1 MVLYLKEFEN
11 SDSRHSRFL
20 NYYDKLPEYLHEM
33 SVEEIMKHINR
44 NGERSRYMQQTSIIS
59 YFIWLHMT
67 YDIDLMMKNYELQQ
81 LLNQENKSF
90 VGFYTLAELKQAI
103 NNGLSKAEDENNPTQ
118 PDYSGLIA
126 IFYLEWYGVLPES
139 AITIKLTDVSDDGRE
154 VFVPSE
160 NRTIAIDDEEVAD
173 YFAEYKQKTGFHR
186 YKNSDEIIPYA
197 QSTFYRNTARNGSAI
212 TVKTIYNIRQKF
224 ITICEDKRFAKKRIY
239 WSGRY
244 AEMFRTEM
252 KMDGEFSAYDS
263 ESVKII
269 GNIFN
274 YEEITY
280 GKIATLLR
288 EYAVFK
294 KDCIERL

>member
-1 MVLYLKEFEN
+1 MVLHLKEFEDEN
-11 SDSRHSRFL
+11 PTYSRCLS
-20 NYYDKLPEYLHEM
+20 YYDKLPEYLHEM
-33 SVEEIMKHINR
+33 PVEEIMNHINR
-44 NGERSRYMQQTSIIS
+44 NGERSRYLQGRTILT
-59 YFIWLHMT
+59 YFIWLHKT
-67 YDIDLMMKNYELQQ
+67 YGINMAAKNFELQQ
-81 LLNQENKSF
+81 TISKDKIYL
-90 VGFYTLAELKQAI
+90 GFFSLEELKQAI
-103 NNGLSKAEDENNPTQ
+103 KVCLLKAEDENNTTL

-139 AITIKLTDVSDDGRE
+139 AITIKLTDVVDDGRE
-154 VFVPSE
+154 VFIPSE
-160 NRTIAIDDEEVAD
+160 NRTIEIDDEEVAD
-173 YFAEYKQKTGFHR
+173 YFAEYKRKTGFHR

-263 ESVKII
+263 ESIKII

>member
-1 MVLYLKEFEN
+1 MVLYLKEFEDKN
-11 SDSRHSRFL
+11 PNYSRCLS
-20 NYYDKLPEYLHEM
+20 YYDKLPEYLHEM
-33 SVEEIMKHINR
+33 PVQEIMEHINR
-44 NGERSRYMQQTSIIS
+44 NGERSRYLQGRTILT
-59 YFIWLHMT
+59 YFIWLHQAYGINMVS
-67 YDIDLMMKNYELQQ
+67 KNFELQQ
-81 LLNQENKSF
+81 AISSKKTF
-90 VGFYTLAELKQAI
+90 MGFYSLDELKQAVEVC
-103 NNGLSKAEDENNPTQ
+103 LLKVEDENNPTQ

-173 YFAEYKQKTGFHR
+173 YFAEYKQKTGFQR
-186 YKNSDEIIPYA
+186 YKNSDEITPYA
-197 QSTFYRNTARNGSAI
+197 QSTFYRNTARRCNTI

-224 ITICEDKRFAKKRIY
+224 ITVCEDKRFAKKRIY

-244 AEMFRTEM
+244 AEMFKAEM
-252 KMDGEFSAYDS
+252 KMDSEFSTYDS

-274 YEEITY
+274 DEEITY
-280 GKIATLLR
+280 DKIASLLR

-294 KDCIERL
+294 KDYIERL

>member
-1 MVLYLKEFEN
+1 MAA
-11 SDSRHSRFL
+11 
-20 NYYDKLPEYLHEM
+20 
-33 SVEEIMKHINR
+33 
-44 NGERSRYMQQTSIIS
+44 
-59 YFIWLHMT
+59 
-67 YDIDLMMKNYELQQ
+67 KNFELQQ
-81 LLNQENKSF
+81 TIGKDKVYL
-90 VGFYTLAELKQAI
+90 GFFSLEELKQAI
-103 NNGLSKAEDENNPTQ
+103 KVCLLKAEDENNTTL

-139 AITIKLTDVSDDGRE
+139 AITIKLTDVVDDGRE
-154 VFVPSE
+154 VFIPSE

-173 YFAEYKQKTGFHR
+173 YFAEYKRKTGFHR

-280 GKIATLLR
+280 GKIASLLR

-294 KDCIERL
+294 KDYIERL

>member
-1 MVLYLKEFEN
+1 MVLHSKEFEN
-11 SDSRHSRFL
+11 ENPNYSRCL
-20 NYYDKLPEYLHEM
+20 GYYDKLPEYLHEM
-33 SVEEIMKHINR
+33 PVQEIMEHINR
-44 NGERSRYMQQTSIIS
+44 NGERSRYLQGRTILT
-59 YFIWLHMT
+59 YFIWLHQAYGINMVS
-67 YDIDLMMKNYELQQ
+67 KNFELQQ
-81 LLNQENKSF
+81 AISSQKTF
-90 VGFYTLAELKQAI
+90 MGFYSLDELKQAVEVC
-103 NNGLSKAEDENNPTQ
+103 LLKAEDENNPTQ

-126 IFYLEWYGVLPES
+126 IFYLEWYGTLPES

-154 VFVPSE
+154 VFVPVE
-160 NRTIAIDDEEVAD
+160 NRTIAIDDKEVAD
-173 YFAEYKQKTGFHR
+173 YFAEYKQKTGFQR

-274 YEEITY
+274 DEEITY
-280 GKIATLLR
+280 GKIAALLR
-288 EYAVFK
+288 EYTVFK
-294 KDCIERL
+294 KDYIEKL

>member
-1 MVLYLKEFEN
+1 MVLYLKEFEDKN
-11 SDSRHSRFL
+11 PNYSRCLS
-20 NYYDKLPEYLHEM
+20 YYDKLPEYLHEM
-33 SVEEIMKHINR
+33 PVQEIMEHINR
-44 NGERSRYMQQTSIIS
+44 NGERSRYLQGRTILT
-59 YFIWLHMT
+59 YFIWLHQT
-67 YDIDLMMKNYELQQ
+67 YRINMVSKNFELQQ
-81 LLNQENKSF
+81 AIGKDKVYL
-90 VGFYTLAELKQAI
+90 GFFSLEELKQAI
-103 NNGLSKAEDENNPTQ
+103 KVCLLKAEDENNPTQ

-126 IFYLEWYGVLPES
+126 IFYLEWYGILPES

-160 NRTIAIDDEEVAD
+160 SRTITIDDEEVAD
-173 YFAEYKQKTGFHR
+173 YFADYKQKTGFKR
-186 YKNSDEIIPYA
+186 PRLKEESPYT
-197 QSTFYRNTARNGSAI
+197 QTTFYRNTSKRGDTI

-224 ITICEDKRFAKKRIY
+224 ITLCKDKRFAKKRIY

-244 AEMFRTEM
+244 AEMFKAEM
-252 KMDGEFSAYDS
+252 KMDSEFSTYDS

-274 YEEITY
+274 DEEITY
-280 GKIATLLR
+280 DKIASLLR

>member
-1 MVLYLKEFEN
+1 MVLHSKEFEN
-11 SDSRHSRFL
+11 ENPNYSRCLS
-20 NYYDKLPEYLHEM
+20 YYDKLPEYLHEM
-33 SVEEIMKHINR
+33 PVQEIMEHINR
-44 NGERSRYMQQTSIIS
+44 NGERSRYLQGRTILT
-59 YFIWLHMT
+59 YFIWLHKT
-67 YDIDLMMKNYELQQ
+67 YEINMAAKNFELQQ
-81 LLNQENKSF
+81 AVSNEK
-90 VGFYTLAELKQAI
+90 VYMGFYSLEELKQAVEVC
-103 NNGLSKAEDENNPTQ
+103 LLKVEDENNPTQ

-224 ITICEDKRFAKKRIY
+224 ITSCEDERFAKKRIY

-274 YEEITY
+274 DEEITY
-280 GKIATLLR
+280 GKIAALLR

-294 KDCIERL
+294 KDYIEKL